1 MFDEQGNWLD
11 DPLAV
16 VMTKPDFDGIG
27 EIPKTEK
34 KIPDMIS
41 HEQRIQ
47 KAITNFERVYCG
59 LDYLT
64 PDDVRDIIRR
74 SFYYGRRAGFW
85 ECKNTI
91 ESAYKAKFKRKKDDD
106 K

>member
-1 MFDEQGNWLD
+1 MFDSEGHWLD
-11 DPLAV
+11 DPLYATGV
-16 VMTKPDFDGIG
+16 KPDFD
-27 EIPKTEK
+27 EPKTEK
-34 KIPDMIS
+34 KIPDIIS

-64 PDDVRDIIRR
+64 PDDVKDIIRR